1 MIVMNTRLLNMGF
14 TRKGILY
21 IHNETGVQVE
31 VLSRDLCNV
40 MTSAG
45 VIHKDVAIKYVEHV
59 VLQEMEALYDN

>member
-1 MIVMNTRLLNMGF
+1 MILMNTRLLNMGF

-31 VLSRDLCNV
+31 VLGRDLCNV

-45 VIHKDVAIKYVEHV
+45 VIYKDANIKHVELV
-59 VLQEMEALYDN
+59 VLQEMEAMYDN